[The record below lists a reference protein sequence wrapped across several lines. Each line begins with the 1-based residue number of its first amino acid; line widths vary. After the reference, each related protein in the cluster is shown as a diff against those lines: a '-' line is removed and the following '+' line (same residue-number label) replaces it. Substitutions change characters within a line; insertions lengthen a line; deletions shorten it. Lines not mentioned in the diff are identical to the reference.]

1 MFDVVAIGE
10 LLIDF
15 VQTEVSKTGDPV
27 FQANPGGAPCN
38 VLAMLQKLGLKTAF
52 IGKVGNDIFGHR
64 LKNVLSEIGINT
76 ESLVFD
82 EYTRTTLAF
91 VATDELG
98 DRSFYFFRNPGA
110 DMMLSKD
117 DIDKSVIDSCRALH
131 FGTLSMTH
139 KNSEEATKAAIYI
152 AKSSGTIIS
161 FDPNLRPPLWTN
173 IDIARQQMDYGCSVS
188 DIVKIEENELT
199 FLMECADN
207 EKALDLFREKYR
219 NIKMLTVTAGRNGS
233 KAFFGDVE
241 AEKPTF
247 VDVKTIDTTGAG
259 DTFCACCLNWYIKN
273 RHRNDI
279 NSEELGDL
287 LTFANAA
294 ASIVTTRKGALL
306 SMPEINEINNLI
318 KTYKNGE

>member
-98 DRSFYFFRNPGA
+98 DRSFSFFRNPGA

-139 KNSEEATKAAIYI
+139 KNPEEATKAAIYI
-152 AKSSGTIIS
+152 AKSSDTIIS

-173 IDIARQQMDYGCSVS
+173 LDIARRQMDYGCSVS

-207 EKALDLFREKYR
+207 EKALDMFREKYR